1 MSTENIDNEIEE
13 IVNNSEGMSDV
24 NNDKKRID
32 KFDAWWH
39 LHL

>member
-24 NNDKKRID
+24 NNDKKRIV
-32 KFDAWWH
+32 KFDA
-39 LHL
+39 

>member
-32 KFDAWWH
+32 KSDA
-39 LHL
+39 